1 MAYESNL
8 NWINV
13 FRNKYKSGDKQPD
26 FKENNKN
33 NNQIEVECPHC
44 NKTSIMDVAVAVWE
58 KTTKVGE
65 TYFSI
70 KFGKKYVK
78 PDQFPQE
85 NNGPVDSI
93 PF

>member
-1 MAYESNL
+1 MAYESKVNS
-8 NWINV
+8 ISV
-13 FRNKYKSGDKQPD
+13 FRNSYKKSPNQPD
-26 FKENNKN
+26 FKDNAKN

-58 KTTKVGE
+58 KTTKAGE
-65 TYFSI
+65 TFFSI

-78 PDQFPQE
+78 PDQPQE
-85 NNGPVDSI
+85 NTGPVDSI